1 VQFVLVFDKARDAAE
16 VDHGVRL
23 RPRWAHSVSRIA
35 ALYCRSS
42 LQIAAPRREEPKNKS
57 ALCQE
62 TIATWFT
69 VVV

>member
-42 LQIAAPRREEPKNKS
+42 LQTAAPQREKSKNS
-57 ALCQE
+57 RTLCQKP
-62 TIATWFT
+62 IATWFT